1 MGTNDD
7 EISFRGRGRR
17 NAYSHFGHGSV
28 ALGALLVSNIRFDH
42 VWKMFDG
49 NTVVSDLNLEINEG
63 EFLVLVG
70 PSGCGKTTSLRMLAG
85 LERPSHGRIW
95 MHDEDVTDVS
105 TGQRDVSM
113 VFQSYALYPNMS
125 VYKNLA
131 FGPKVRKEP
140 KADLDE
146 RIDKVA
152 DLLGIKALLKRS
164 PSALSGG
171 QRQRVALGRAL
182 IREPK
187 LFLMDEPLSNLDA
200 ALRVQMRAELIRLHS
215 RLVDTT
221 TVYVTHDQVEALTMG
236 DRVAVLKDGV
246 LLQVDTPNDL
256 FEFPESVFVGEFI
269 GSPKMNVVAG
279 TLEMTD
285 GRSYVDC
292 LGTRTELPV
301 EIARRL
307 EPAAKNGP
315 VLVGI
320 RPHDLHPAGDSSN
333 EGAAIKGLVDI
344 CEHTGTEV
352 FATIDYGEQ
361 KLIARLPRSPLPVH
375 GDAIDVA
382 FNKDRLYLFD
392 ALTQQSLLR
401 RIPEREKVSV
411 ALGASSSQ

>member
-1 MGTNDD
+1 M
-7 EISFRGRGRR
+7 R
-17 NAYSHFGHGSV
+17 
-28 ALGALLVSNIRFDH
+28 LDH
-42 VWKMFDG
+42 VWKLFEG
-49 NTVVSDLNLEINEG
+49 NPVVSDLNLEIREG

-95 MHDEDVTDVS
+95 MGGKDVTDVP

-131 FGPKVRKEP
+131 FGPKVRKES
-140 KADLDE
+140 KSNLDD
-146 RIDKVA
+146 RINTVA
-152 DLLGIKALLKRS
+152 DLLGIKTLLKRS

-256 FEFPESVFVGEFI
+256 YEYPETVFVGEFI
-269 GSPKMNVVAG
+269 GSPKMNVVPG
-279 TLEMTD
+279 SMEFSQ
-285 GRSYVDC
+285 GKVFVDC
-292 LGTRTELPV
+292 LGVRTELPTELASRV
-301 EIARRL
+301 DPSTE
-307 EPAAKNGP
+307 KGP

-320 RPHDLHPAGDSSN
+320 RPHDLHLAGESGI
-333 EGAAIKGLVDI
+333 EGTTLKGVVDI

-352 FATIDYGEQ
+352 FATVNYGDQ
-361 KLIARLPRSPLPVH
+361 KLIARLPRSPTPVQ
-375 GDAIDVA
+375 GQPLDLA

-392 ALTQQSLLR
+392 VTTQGSLLR
-401 RIPEREKVSV
+401 RTPEREKVSV
-411 ALGASSSQ
+411 GKEGLPR

>member
-1 MGTNDD
+1 M
-7 EISFRGRGRR
+7 
-17 NAYSHFGHGSV
+17 
-28 ALGALLVSNIRFDH
+28 SNIRFDH
-42 VWKMFDG
+42 VWKLFEG

-125 VYKNLA
+125 VYRNLA

-140 KADLDE
+140 KADINE
-146 RIDKVA
+146 RVDKVA

-246 LLQVDTPNDL
+246 LLQVDSPNDL
-256 FEFPESVFVGEFI
+256 FEFPETVFVGEFI
-269 GSPKMNVVAG
+269 GSPKMNVVSG
-279 TLEMTD
+279 TLERTD
-285 GRSYVDC
+285 GRALVDC
-292 LGTRTELPV
+292 LGTRTEMTLDLT
-301 EIARRL
+301 RRL
-307 EPAAKNGP
+307 DPAAKSGP

-320 RPHDLHPAGDSSN
+320 RPHDLHLAGESAN
-333 EGAAIKGLVDI
+333 EGVVIKGLVDI
-344 CEHTGTEV
+344 CEHTGTEI
-352 FATIDYGEQ
+352 FATIDHGDL
-361 KLIARLPRSPLPVH
+361 KLIARLPRSPLPIQ
-375 GDAIDVA
+375 GEAIDLA
-382 FNKDRLYLFD
+382 FNKERLYLFD
-392 ALTQQSLLR
+392 ATTQQSLLR
-401 RIPEREKVSV
+401 RKPEREKVSV
-411 ALGASSSQ
+411 GLGASSSK